1 MWHMMI
7 VCNLEKLKRNLYR
20 MIEFGK
26 LKFEEMIWDHTLLP
40 HGQKFLEKEDS
51 DPEKLKK

>member
-1 MWHMMI
+1 MI